1 MDKNIALDFVLRKKI
16 VRKYL
21 DNMKVDSNHRFK
33 SWEHCYKAFGNQT
46 KEDDELALH
55 LAFYLA
61 SWGMYRGSCGI
72 FWKDYKIHI
81 KTIDTIRNFY
91 NLRNKWYVS
100 KDIIRII
107 ELYKEIQGCCIKLKY
122 YKADGTELDVS
133 ATDTLVTKIM
143 LGTIGCVPAIDNLFK
158 VGAGIYSNRSFDEK
172 LMVQIIEFS
181 EKNRDCIR
189 QCQSLIQA
197 ELEYFYPP
205 MKIVDMYFWQLG
217 YDEFQKKKTKAAK

>member
-1 MDKNIALDFVLRKKI
+1 
-16 VRKYL
+16 
-21 DNMKVDSNHRFK
+21 
-33 SWEHCYKAFGNQT
+33 
-46 KEDDELALH
+46 
-55 LAFYLA
+55 
-61 SWGMYRGSCGI
+61 
-72 FWKDYKIHI
+72 
-81 KTIDTIRNFY
+81 
-91 NLRNKWYVS
+91 
-100 KDIIRII
+100 
-107 ELYKEIQGCCIKLKY
+107 
-122 YKADGTELDVS
+122 
-133 ATDTLVTKIM
+133 M